1 MREDGIGGTIAR
13 QEWLKP
19 TEETLQQLLH
29 KAFSFSGGQP
39 IKNFLHGTWLGHP
52 LHAIL
57 TDVPIGAWTAA
68 IAFDAL
74 ESMTG
79 SRAYGV
85 AADAAVTVGLVGAV
99 GAAATGLTDWQDID
113 PPARRIGLVH
123 GLLNIVSATLFTSSL
138 FARKRKSR
146 TNGRNLAAL
155 GYAASSMAAYLGGNL
170 VYEHNI
176 GVDHT
181 ASEKLPEDFAR
192 VAADSDLPPRKP
204 VRVEHDGTPI
214 LLVRQGSHVYALA
227 ETCAHLG
234 GPLSEGK
241 LEDDTIS
248 CPWHGSR
255 FSLKDGHVIDGPSV
269 HPQPC
274 LEARVRNGQIEVR
287 RSNCKPSDQIAK
299 KAPSSARRKRP
310 TGTSGE

>member
-1 MREDGIGGTIAR
+1 MREDGIAGTIAR

-19 TEETLQQLLH
+19 TEDTLQNLLH
-29 KAFSFSGGQP
+29 KSFGFSGGQT
-39 IKNFLHGTWLGHP
+39 IKNLLHGTWLGHP
-52 LHAIL
+52 LHVIL

-79 SRAYGV
+79 RRAYAV

-99 GAAATGLTDWQDID
+99 GAATTGLTDWQDID

-138 FARKRKSR
+138 IARRRRSR
-146 TNGRNLAAL
+146 SNGRSLAAL
-155 GYAASSMAAYLGGNL
+155 GYAVSTMAAYLGGNL
-170 VYEHNI
+170 VYEQKI

-181 ASEKLPEDFAR
+181 APEKLPGDFVR
-192 VAADSDLPPRKP
+192 VAGDSDIPPRKA
-204 VRVEHDGTPI
+204 VRVEHNGTPI
-214 LLVRQGSHVYALA
+214 LLVRQGSQIYALA

-255 FSLKDGHVIDGPSV
+255 YSLKDGHVIDGPSV

-274 LEARVRNGQIEVR
+274 LETRVVNGQIEVR
-287 RSNCKPSDQIAK
+287 KSNRKPSDQIAK
-299 KAPSSARRKRP
+299 KAPSSAGSKRG
-310 TGTSGE
+310 TGTLGG

>member
-19 TEETLQQLLH
+19 TEDTLQNLLH
-29 KAFSFSGGQP
+29 KAFASSGGQSA
-39 IKNFLHGTWLGHP
+39 KNFLNGTWLGHP
-52 LHAIL
+52 LHVIL

-68 IAFDAL
+68 VAFDAL

-79 SRAYGV
+79 RRAYGF
-85 AADAAVTVGLVGAV
+85 AADAAVTAGLIGAL
-99 GAAATGLTDWQDID
+99 GAATTGLTDWQDID

-123 GLLNIVSATLFTSSL
+123 GLLNIASATLFSGSL
-138 FARKRKSR
+138 LARKRGSR
-146 TNGRNLAAL
+146 GNGRNLAVL
-155 GYAASSMAAYLGGNL
+155 GYTLSTMAAYLGGNL
-170 VYEHNI
+170 VYEQKI
-176 GVDHT
+176 GVDHA
-181 ASEKLPEDFAR
+181 ASDKLPEDFVR
-192 VAADSDLPPRKP
+192 VAADSDVPPRKP
-204 VRVEHDGTPI
+204 VRVEHNGNPI
-214 LLVRQGSHVYALA
+214 LLVRQGSQLYALA

-241 LEDDTIS
+241 LEEDTIS

-255 FSLKDGHVIDGPSV
+255 YSLKDGHVIDGPSV

-274 LEARVRNGQIEVR
+274 LEARVRDGEIEVR
-287 RSNCKPSDQIAK
+287 RSRCKPSGQIAK
-299 KAPSSARRKRP
+299 KMPHSADEKRR

>member
-19 TEETLQQLLH
+19 AEEALQKLLH
-29 KAFSFSGGQP
+29 QAFAGAQP
-39 IKNFLHGTWLGHP
+39 VKNFLHGTWLGHP
-52 LHAIL
+52 LHVIL

-68 IAFDAL
+68 VSFDAL

-79 SRAYGV
+79 RKSYGV
-85 AADAAVTVGLVGAV
+85 AADAAVAVGLVGAV

-113 PPARRIGLVH
+113 PPARRIGLIH
-123 GLLNIVSATLFTSSL
+123 GVLNLLSASLFTGSL
-138 FARKRKSR
+138 IARRRRSR
-146 TNGRNLAAL
+146 SNGRNLAAL
-155 GYAASSMAAYLGGNL
+155 GYAVSTMAAYLGGNL
-170 VYEHNI
+170 VYEQKV

-181 ASEKLPEDFAR
+181 ASEKLPTEFEG
-192 VAADSDLPPRKP
+192 VAAESDVPPRKP
-204 VRVEHDGTPI
+204 IRVEHKGTPI
-214 LLVRQGSHVYALA
+214 LLVRQGSQVYALA

-241 LEDDTIS
+241 LEGETIS

-255 FSLKDGHVIDGPSV
+255 YSLRDGHVIDGPSV

-274 LEARVRNGQIEVR
+274 LETRVRNGQIEVR
-287 RSNCKPSDQIAK
+287 RSNCKPTDEIAK
-299 KAPSSARRKRP
+299 KAPTSARKKRG
-310 TGTSGE
+310 TGTSGQ